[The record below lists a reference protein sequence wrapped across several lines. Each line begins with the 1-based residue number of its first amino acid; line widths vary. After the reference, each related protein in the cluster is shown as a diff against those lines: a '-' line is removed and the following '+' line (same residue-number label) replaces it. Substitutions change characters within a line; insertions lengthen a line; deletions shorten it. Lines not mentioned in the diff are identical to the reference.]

1 MKKNY
6 ERVAEI
12 NARLRAI
19 AKAMKTEERDLTDT
33 EKGEIAQLER
43 EKTYLLMQMSA
54 TMPESAEPARNS
66 SSMARVVCASV

>member
-33 EKGEIAQLER
+33 EKGEIAQ
-43 EKTYLLMQMSA
+43 
-54 TMPESAEPARNS
+54 
-66 SSMARVVCASV
+66 

>member
-19 AKAMKTEERDLTDT
+19 AEAMKTEGRDLTDT
-33 EKGEIAQLER
+33 EKGEIAQ
-43 EKTYLLMQMSA
+43 
-54 TMPESAEPARNS
+54 ARK
-66 SSMARVVCASV
+66 RRPIC